1 MEDDKTM
8 KEKILWQSWELM
20 NLEERN
26 EYLNSDDLLDCYLR
40 NTGEN
45 IDDYD
50 KEKFEEYC
58 QELNEEYLDDDFGKD
73 GNWAYSPLK
82 NQKVEVQGV
91 LGLWNGKRMVKAQF
105 DNLYEAIQEC
115 LEDYNIIAEDS
126 YGNLIISVYHHDGQN
141 IFKIKKVTDKG
152 TRCLH
157 FTREVFGCR

>member
-1 MEDDKTM
+1 M
-8 KEKILWQSWELM
+8 KEKILWKSWELM
-20 NLEERN
+20 SLDERN
-26 EYLNSDDLLDCYLR
+26 EYLTSDDLLDCYLS

-45 IDDYD
+45 IDNYD

-58 QELNEEYLDDDFGKD
+58 QEVNDEYFNDDFGKD

-91 LGLWNGKRMVKAQF
+91 LGLWDGKRPVKAQF

-126 YGNLIISVYHHDGQN
+126 YGNLIISAYHHDGQN
-141 IFKIKKVTDKG
+141 LFKIKKVTDKG

-157 FTREVFGCR
+157 FRREVFGCR